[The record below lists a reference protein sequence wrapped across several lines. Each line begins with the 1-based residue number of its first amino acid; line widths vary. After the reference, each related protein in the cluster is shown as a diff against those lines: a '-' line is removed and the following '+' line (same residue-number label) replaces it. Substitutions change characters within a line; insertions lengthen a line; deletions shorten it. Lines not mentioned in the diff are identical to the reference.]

1 MRSVKFDN
9 SVMCFGRTG
18 ADAGAHAGAHAV
30 ATNVGIVYV
39 ALQSYL
45 GSCVWYKFL
54 NSKKSITVIL
64 DLEKD
69 RTRRIVE

>member
-1 MRSVKFDN
+1 
-9 SVMCFGRTG
+9 MCFGRTG

-30 ATNVGIVYV
+30 AANVGIVYV

-54 NSKKSITVIL
+54 KLKKV
-64 DLEKD
+64 DHGYFGFRK
-69 RTRRIVE
+69 R